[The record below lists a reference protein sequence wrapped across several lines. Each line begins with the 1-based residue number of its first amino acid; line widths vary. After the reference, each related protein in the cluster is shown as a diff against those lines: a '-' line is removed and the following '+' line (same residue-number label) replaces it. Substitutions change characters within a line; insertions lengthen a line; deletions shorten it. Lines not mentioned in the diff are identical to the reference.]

1 MNAIS
6 TAGRA
11 NAGQARKRRGPLDG
25 VRVLDLSRV
34 LAGPFCSLILAD
46 LGAEVIKVEEIG
58 GGDQTRT
65 IPPFVNGESHY
76 FLAIN
81 RNKKSVALDARTPEG
96 QELLLKLAAQC
107 DVVLENFRP
116 GVMDR
121 LGLSYERLKALKPG
135 LVVCSISGFGATS
148 SMREKPSFDLVTQA
162 LSGVMSINGYPDGTP
177 TKLGIPLGDVGGGLW
192 AAIGVLAALNERN
205 ATGAGS
211 HIDLSLLE
219 GLMGLLGY
227 LAEIYLVTGESPGRM
242 GNSHHNIVP
251 YGLMPAKDGHIVL
264 ALHVGSFWRNFC
276 RAIGR
281 EDLITDPR
289 FLTVKDRHRN
299 RAGLERQIEAIML
312 TKTVAQWQAILDA
325 ADVPN
330 GPVNSIGQAVEQPIV
345 RERGFLK
352 EVQHPTAGPL
362 KVLGNPLRFE
372 GSYDETPLDPPPL
385 LGEHTRHVLGALIGL
400 SDEEITRLIEAKVI
414 AGTPGQMA
422 RERTGDGE
430 RLAPDE
436 RVALQINPDEV
447 LDSLVTRDEAEGA
460 SRIAAAS
467 PPDSGT
473 PDLKGTRD
481 VS

>member
-1 MNAIS
+1 MNATS
-6 TAGRA
+6 TAA
-11 NAGQARKRRGPLDG
+11 PAAAGQARKRRGPLDG

-46 LGAEVIKVEEIG
+46 LGAEIIKVEEIG

-76 FLAIN
+76 FLAVN

-96 QELLLKLAAQC
+96 RDLLLKLAAQC

-121 LGLSYERLKALKPG
+121 LGLSYERLKALKPA
-135 LVVCSISGFGATS
+135 LVVCSISGFGANS

-281 EDLITDPR
+281 ADLITDPR

-299 RAGLERQIEAIML
+299 RAELERQIEAIML
-312 TKTVAQWQAILDA
+312 TKTVAEWQAILDG

-330 GPVNSIGQAVEQPIV
+330 GPVNSIGQAVEQPII

-372 GSYDETPLDPPPL
+372 GSYEQTPLDPPPL
-385 LGEHTRHVLGALIGL
+385 LGEHTREVLGTLVGL
-400 SDEEITRLIEAKVI
+400 SDAEISRLIDANVI
-414 AGTPGQMA
+414 AGASA
-422 RERTGDGE
+422 RAAAERGGE
-430 RLAPDE
+430 AGRPAADE
-436 RVALQINPDEV
+436 AVALQINPEEV
-447 LDSLVTRDEAEGA
+447 LDSLVSRDEAEGA
-460 SRIAAAS
+460 SSVAAAS
-467 PPDSGT
+467 ARSAGEQES
-473 PDLKGTRD
+473 KGARD
-481 VS
+481 AG